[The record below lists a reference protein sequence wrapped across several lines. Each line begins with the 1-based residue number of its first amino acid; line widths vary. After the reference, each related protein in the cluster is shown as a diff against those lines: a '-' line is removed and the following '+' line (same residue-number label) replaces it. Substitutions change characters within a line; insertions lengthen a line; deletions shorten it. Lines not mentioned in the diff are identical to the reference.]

1 MIGVEKNREQE
12 NVSKFS
18 SRVKIQKEVKTNAS
32 VSYKSILRRV
42 SIEVDTAKSLS
53 KTMMEQLG
61 NSKKVD
67 V

>member
-1 MIGVEKNREQE
+1 LIGVEKNREQE